1 MNRSFQSMKRLNEH
15 PRCGHEFVDVIEI
28 PIGVE
33 IKTAPSGRPYYISGQ
48 TAETTIIRYTD
59 DGTFK
64 EVDTKKIR

>member
-1 MNRSFQSMKRLNEH
+1 MQSIDLKIKN
-15 PRCGHEFVDVIEI
+15 PRCGHEIVGGIEI

-59 DGTFK
+59 DGSFK
-64 EVDTKKIR
+64 EIETKRFRG